1 MLPQKPGIIVT
12 ATARA
17 SSKAAASTARVPLDP
32 FGSWQH
38 SSTRRIALG
47 VHIYNPML
55 HPYSL
60 MQQSSP
66 NILQNAPAL
75 VLTAHW
81 LRQHKVLGY
90 PPLVAAYL
98 NNNTYDNNSART
110 PKQHS
115 WVAPAQSATLL
126 GWRVL
131 HKPFYLYPNSSIV
144 SERCYSVLAWRLLIL
159 ATTPYSHAES
169 LGTHSASHH
178 HQRFQVVL
186 ASRVIRALLHTR
198 SVVQHLPGRATT
210 PMRSISTIELSSRAG
225 CS

>member
-1 MLPQKPGIIVT
+1 MLPQKPGMIVR

-17 SSKAAASTARVPLDP
+17 SSKAVASTACVPLDP

-38 SSTRRIALG
+38 SSTRRVAL
-47 VHIYNPML
+47 VSHIYNPVL

-60 MQQSSP
+60 MQQSGP
-66 NILQNAPAL
+66 NILQNALAL

-81 LRQHKVLGY
+81 LRQHKVPGY
-90 PPLVAAYL
+90 PPLVAAYM
-98 NNNTYDNNSART
+98 NNNTYYNNSART

-115 WVAPAQSATLL
+115 WVAPAQSAKLL
-126 GWRVL
+126 GSRVL
-131 HKPFYLYPNSSIV
+131 HKPRLP
-144 SERCYSVLAWRLLIL
+144 CYSVLAWRLLVL
-159 ATTPYSHAES
+159 ATTPYGHAKS

-186 ASRVIRALLHTR
+186 ASRALRALLHTH
-198 SVVQHLPGRATT
+198 STTHSLSGATPSSRATT
-210 PMRSISTIELSSRAG
+210 PMQPISTIELSSRAG